1 MADEAVAILE
11 RSVTERLNV
20 HRRELDDLDDQVAD
34 LRDDIGKA
42 LAATN
47 DRLAQVEQGQAV
59 QSVLMERLIQSNSR
73 LIAAAITLTVAVI
86 GSAAGIII
94 LERGAP

>member
-20 HRRELDDLDDQVAD
+20 HRRELDHLDDQMIA

-42 LAATN
+42 LA
-47 DRLAQVEQGQAV
+47 DIDKRLAAIEKSQAV
-59 QSVLMERLIQSNSR
+59 ENTIIESGMQSVAALQRTAYGVGIAII
-73 LIAAAITLTVAVI
+73 IAAISVI
-86 GSAAGIII
+86 LFGP
-94 LERGAP
+94 GAP